1 MRFEI
6 TGLLIFPLK
15 TKSAYFFFKNKKI
28 QGPPGAEGPKG
39 YNGPRGERGSPVCFN
54 LTERFR
60 ITFTANGKRQ
70 LYHVNK
76 FSLYL
81 LLTVDYIYTQISGFR
96 ASFIH
101 KNCFEQVLPA
111 HVLI

>member
-54 LTERFR
+54 KKRDLESCLQQ
-60 ITFTANGKRQ
+60 TAN
-70 LYHVNK
+70 V
-76 FSLYL
+76 SLPRDQVFPL
-81 LLTVDYIYTQISGFR
+81 LVVDG
-96 ASFIH
+96 
-101 KNCFEQVLPA
+101 
-111 HVLI
+111 